1 MKRIVSV
8 VLCLILVFALV
19 PSVFAAGLNDVETQI
34 MTALKEKVTVNGKTA
49 YIPTEYVNQAENF
62 FLSYET
68 TDEQGQYVLER
79 IQEGRDL
86 LAAQTTAFISAD
98 GSVNLSALSYDVK
111 SQLLD
116 LAVDACAQVGLKL
129 TWANRVITI
138 TDAQDSSVV
147 YFSNSAIIKTTGGFD
162 AMTILPWAAAVVV
175 VAGLV
180 AFAFIYRRKM
190 AA

>member
-1 MKRIVSV
+1 M
-8 VLCLILVFALV
+8 
-19 PSVFAAGLNDVETQI
+19 
-34 MTALKEKVTVNGKTA
+34 
-49 YIPTEYVNQAENF
+49 
-62 FLSYET
+62 
-68 TDEQGQYVLER
+68 
-79 IQEGRDL
+79 
-86 LAAQTTAFISAD
+86 
-98 GSVNLSALSYDVK
+98 
-111 SQLLD
+111 D